1 MTRGAW
7 EAILLPG
14 RIIDRGGE
22 PMREGRSGILTA
34 ILLAAALGMCVFG
47 AATGEAEAVFV
58 KAARICMECI
68 GLG

>member
-1 MTRGAW
+1 
-7 EAILLPG
+7 
-14 RIIDRGGE
+14 
-22 PMREGRSGILTA
+22 MREGRSGILTA

-47 AATGEAEAVFV
+47 AATGEAEAFFV